1 MPANVE
7 IKARAADIGRQ
18 REMAAALSDA
28 PPEVILQEDFFFR
41 APGGRLKL
49 RVLGPRR
56 GELIYYHREDRPD
69 PKPSEYFI
77 AATDSPDS
85 LRRVL
90 EKALGPCGTV
100 RKVRTLYRSGRTRI
114 HLDEVEGLGS
124 FIELEV
130 VLGPGEGVEKGIEEA
145 RRLSFRLGIEQDH
158 LVDRAYVD
166 LLGESAAGPSPRE
179 GS

>member
-7 IKARAADIGRQ
+7 IKARAADVRRQ
-18 REMAAALSDA
+18 RELAAALSDA
-28 PPEVILQEDFFFR
+28 PPEVIRQKDFFFR

-56 GELIYYHREDRPD
+56 GELIFYHREDRPE
-69 PKPSEYFI
+69 PKPSEYFLS
-77 AATDSPDS
+77 ATDSPDS
-85 LRRVL
+85 LRQVL

-130 VLGPGEGVEKGIEEA
+130 VLGPGEGVEEGIEEA
-145 RRLSFRLGIEQDH
+145 RRLSLKLGIETSH

-179 GS
+179 GP